1 MPEAKKDRCRK
12 TFGANLALSTEPKR
26 PPGASAPADKKPQ
39 KDGFKEKKR
48 KEKKRKEK
56 KRKEKKRKE
65 KKRKTGVTNIFIFQQ
80 HFPVQLPCYDF

>member
-1 MPEAKKDRCRK
+1 MPEAKKDRSRK

-39 KDGFKEKKR
+39 ADGF